1 MIAPFLLCVFA
12 ACFSKFVYGK
22 LYNPS
27 TVFFLIWMLL
37 LAFSR
42 LGLFGVPVPNSDTYL
57 LLFIGLFSFFVGFVS
72 VDLKKWYLSD
82 NPYILK
88 KNDHTFGE
96 TGFWAPQWFSFN
108 NMNYLTYT
116 ANEQTVR
123 G

>member
-57 LLFIGLFSFFVGFVS
+57 LLFIGLFSFFADVFFMGFHAFCF
-72 VDLKKWYLSD
+72 L
-82 NPYILK
+82 
-88 KNDHTFGE
+88 F
-96 TGFWAPQWFSFN
+96 FF
-108 NMNYLTYT
+108 
-116 ANEQTVR
+116 
-123 G
+123 

>member
-1 MIAPFLLCVFA
+1 MFA
-12 ACFSKFVYGK
+12 DPTIIQNQGK
-22 LYNPS
+22 YYLTGTGDNVS
-27 TVFFLIWMLL
+27 EGFTVME
-37 LAFSR
+37 
-42 LGLFGVPVPNSDTYL
+42 
-57 LLFIGLFSFFVGFVS
+57 S

-116 ANEQTVR
+116 ANEQTVLAKSLNLLGPFR
-123 G
+123 QDTVKPIDASEEKHRFFPV